1 MSSVNMPYL
10 PTRSMVRSFSSVL
23 TARNSEG
30 GFVRKVAFC
39 LCLAVFLMAGPMLQ
53 ATIFGRVQ
61 GIVHDPQ
68 HQPMAG
74 ASVKLQAITSDLYSN
89 HANGRER

>member
-30 GFVRKVAFC
+30 GFVRKARILFVSGGLSNVWSPAP
-39 LCLAVFLMAGPMLQ
+39 AQPFLEESKESCTTHNICPW
-53 ATIFGRVQ
+53 
-61 GIVHDPQ
+61 
-68 HQPMAG
+68 
-74 ASVKLQAITSDLYSN
+74 
-89 HANGRER
+89 RERR